1 MSTGTGTG
9 TSANNGVRV
18 SVVMSPVELE
28 RARADAKRYA
38 LSAAAAGAA
47 IAVAPIPAADFFII
61 TPIQAG
67 MVLWIGRRYGYR
79 ITPARAKEI
88 FAELLGV
95 IGLGYLAQQMLLTV
109 YKFVPVL
116 GGMLGA
122 PWVFGVTVGIGTA
135 ATGYFESGM
144 KADRN
149 ALKEAFRQGK
159 QWAAEV
165 YKTKPSC
172 YKKPQ
177 VVPLARCNSCD
188 WRDTCT
194 GSFKPER
201 VDG

>member
-1 MSTGTGTG
+1 M
-9 TSANNGVRV
+9 SANSVQV
-18 SVVMSPVELE
+18 SPAMSPAELE

-38 LSAAAAGAA
+38 FSAAAAGAA
-47 IAVAPIPAADFFII
+47 IAVVPIPVADFFII

-67 MVLWIGRRYGYR
+67 MVLWIGRRYGYQ

-88 FAELLGV
+88 FAELAGV
-95 IGLGYLAQQMLLTV
+95 VGLGYLAQQGLLTV
-109 YKFVPVL
+109 YKFIPVL

-122 PWVFGVTVGIGTA
+122 PWVFGVTVGIGSVA
-135 ATGYFESGM
+135 IRYFESGM
-144 KADRN
+144 KADRK

-159 QWAAEV
+159 QWATEV